1 MARNPSGS
9 LTTDRAGRVGL
20 SVVPCPTPQRWIP
33 LTLFQTRFDRV
44 LAAIVGG
51 GFVLQGL
58 AEMLLR
64 LDEPGPLIYWL
75 PTLWGGAALVLLG
88 SFRVNPSVGISRTMV
103 LLGAA
108 IGFLPSAWTLL
119 MPVLIVVL
127 ILRTALT
134 SGRRT
139 NLPG

>member
-1 MARNPSGS
+1 M
-9 LTTDRAGRVGL
+9 
-20 SVVPCPTPQRWIP
+20 
-33 LTLFQTRFDRV
+33 
-44 LAAIVGG
+44 
-51 GFVLQGL
+51 
-58 AEMLLR
+58 
-64 LDEPGPLIYWL
+64 YWL

-88 SFRVNPSVGISRTMV
+88 SFRVNRSDGLSRTMV

-127 ILRTALT
+127 ILRTTLP

>member
-1 MARNPSGS
+1 M
-9 LTTDRAGRVGL
+9 
-20 SVVPCPTPQRWIP
+20 
-33 LTLFQTRFDRV
+33 
-44 LAAIVGG
+44 
-51 GFVLQGL
+51 QGL

-64 LDEPGPLIYWL
+64 LEEPGPLIYWL

-88 SFRVNPSVGISRTMV
+88 SFRVNRSDGISRTMV

-127 ILRTALT
+127 IFRTTLT
-134 SGRRT
+134 SRRQAT
-139 NLPG
+139 LPG

>member
-1 MARNPSGS
+1 
-9 LTTDRAGRVGL
+9 
-20 SVVPCPTPQRWIP
+20 
-33 LTLFQTRFDRV
+33 
-44 LAAIVGG
+44 
-51 GFVLQGL
+51 
-58 AEMLLR
+58 MLLR

-88 SFRVNPSVGISRTMV
+88 SFRVNRSVGISRTMV

-127 ILRTALT
+127 IFRTALT
-134 SGRRT
+134 SGHRT
-139 NLPG
+139 NLSG

>member
-1 MARNPSGS
+1 
-9 LTTDRAGRVGL
+9 
-20 SVVPCPTPQRWIP
+20 
-33 LTLFQTRFDRV
+33 
-44 LAAIVGG
+44 
-51 GFVLQGL
+51 
-58 AEMLLR
+58 MLLR

-88 SFRVNPSVGISRTMV
+88 SFRINRSDGISRTMI

-108 IGFLPSAWTLL
+108 VGFLPSAWTLL

-127 ILRTALT
+127 IFRTALT

-139 NLPG
+139 NLSG